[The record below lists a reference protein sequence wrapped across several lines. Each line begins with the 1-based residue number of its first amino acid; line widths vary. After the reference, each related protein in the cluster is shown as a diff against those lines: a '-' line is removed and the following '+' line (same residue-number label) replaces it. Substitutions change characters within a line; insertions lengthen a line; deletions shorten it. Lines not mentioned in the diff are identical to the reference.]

1 MIQTKD
7 IETLEDFKRLKKG
20 DIVAVEWRRHA
31 FVLNA
36 MKRFATYTIVENK
49 ERTTEIVLQTKNN
62 VYFNYSMFL
71 NPETEGYSNCKAITL
86 IRSIE

>member
-20 DIVAVEWRRHA
+20 DLVAVEWRRDMYFGNKEA
-31 FVLNA
+31 
-36 MKRFATYTIVENK
+36 RFGTYQIIENK
-49 ERTTEIVLQTKNN
+49 ERTTEIILQEKNN

-71 NPETEGYSNCKAITL
+71 NPEKEGISNCKSIML
-86 IRSIE
+86 IRSVG